1 MMREVTETQILDAL
15 RQLAPHLRGE
25 VLDFIAFLTHR
36 VTLERAPSHI
46 QPLTAADLLQSEF
59 VGLWADHS
67 DIDDSVT
74 FARQLRHQAE
84 HHRGKADDWR

>member
-15 RQLAPHLRGE
+15 RQLEPHLRGE

-36 VTLERAPSHI
+36 VPLERAPLHT
-46 QPLTAADLLQSEF
+46 QPLTAADMLQSEL
-59 VGLWADHS
+59 VGLWADRS

-84 HHRGKADDWR
+84 HRRGKADDLR

>member
-15 RQLAPHLRGE
+15 RQLEPHLRGE
-25 VLDFIAFLTHR
+25 VLDFIVFLTHR
-36 VTLERAPSHI
+36 APLERAPSHTH
-46 QPLTAADLLQSEF
+46 PLTAAAMLQSEL
-59 VGLWADHS
+59 VGLWADRS

-84 HHRGKADDWR
+84 HRRGKSDDLR

>member
-15 RQLAPHLRGE
+15 RQLDPHLRGE

-36 VTLERAPSHI
+36 VTLERAPSHT
-46 QPLTAADLLQSEF
+46 QPLTAADVLQSEL
-59 VGLWADHS
+59 VGLWADRS
-67 DIDDSVT
+67 DIDDSAT

-84 HHRGKADDWR
+84 HRRGKVDDLR